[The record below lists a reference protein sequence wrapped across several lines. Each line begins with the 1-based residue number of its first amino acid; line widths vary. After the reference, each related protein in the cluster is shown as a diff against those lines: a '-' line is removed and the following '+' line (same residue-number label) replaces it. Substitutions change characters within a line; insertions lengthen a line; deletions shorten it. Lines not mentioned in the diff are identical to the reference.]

1 MGVAHI
7 RNCSAQ
13 PANPFSLPVWL
24 DFRRNEQA
32 FQQYKM
38 YCQEALLQ
46 QRNNQPNTNFFTL
59 YVKFTYTFSCAEKNL
74 EDNPFVFLYISTLNF
89 DS

>member
-13 PANPFSLPVWL
+13 PTNPFSLPVWL

-38 YCQEALLQ
+38 YCYSKETISQTQISLLCMLSLHIHFHVQ
-46 QRNNQPNTNFFTL
+46 KKLGR
-59 YVKFTYTFSCAEKNL
+59 
-74 EDNPFVFLYISTLNF
+74 
-89 DS
+89 

>member
-59 YVKFTYTFSCAEKNL
+59 YVKFTYTFSCAEKTWKIIPL
-74 EDNPFVFLYISTLNF
+74 SFCILAL
-89 DS
+89 